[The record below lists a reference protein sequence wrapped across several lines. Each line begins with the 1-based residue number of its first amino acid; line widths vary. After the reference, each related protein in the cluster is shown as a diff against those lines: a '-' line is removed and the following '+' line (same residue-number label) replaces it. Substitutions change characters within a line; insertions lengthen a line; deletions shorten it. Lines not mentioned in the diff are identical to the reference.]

1 MRAHNLV
8 TKQKG
13 FTLIEGVI
21 TIVILGIAMV
31 TMTSFIFPQVERSA
45 TPHYQARA
53 AAISNAFL
61 NEILS
66 RKFDHHSEPVRDVHL
81 RCGESGIICTEPDV
95 VTGRW
100 PEDDPLEYTD
110 ILDGNGNVIGKRL
123 NVEFADDVDDFH
135 GCWGDAK
142 LCRQRYSSTNYPWQG
157 LIENLLD
164 PSRTPDEDVGYNN
177 MTLRV
182 DVSYGSPSTGAEDP
196 TQRSY
201 KRVAIKVDTGRY
213 GLYDFVAYRGNY

>member
-1 MRAHNLV
+1 MPAKLSLNRQA
-8 TKQKG
+8 G

-66 RKFDHHSEPVRDVHL
+66 RKFDHNSEPVRDVHL
-81 RCGESGIICTEPDV
+81 RCGESGIACTVPDV

-110 ILDGNGNVIGKRL
+110 IVDANGDVIGKRL

-142 LCRQRYSSTNYPWQG
+142 LCRQRYLSYQWQG

-182 DVSYGSPSTGAEDP
+182 DVSYGSPSTGVGDP
-196 TQRSY
+196 AQRTF
-201 KRVAIKVDTGRY
+201 KRITIEVDTGRY